1 MNMPELQHNNA
12 TLLQRNVIC
21 CISMM
26 QQRDAIMQSSDMH
39 TCPWIATQKRT
50 KPSFTPL
57 KEAKAVAMRSVMQIG
72 RELEVV
78 LTFCFTKNCVI

>member
-1 MNMPELQHNNA
+1 MNMLELQHSNA
-12 TLLQRNVIC
+12 TLLQRNVPSS
-21 CISMM
+21 ISMM

-57 KEAKAVAMRSVMQIG
+57 TQAKAVAMRYVMQIG
-72 RELEVV
+72 RE
-78 LTFCFTKNCVI
+78 

>member
-1 MNMPELQHNNA
+1 MNMREVQHNNA
-12 TLLQRNVIC
+12 TLSQRNVPSI
-21 CISMM
+21 ISMM

-72 RELEVV
+72 RE
-78 LTFCFTKNCVI
+78 